1 MHVEHP
7 VLGGNFSSGG
17 EAASRIKNVLKRLGI
32 PYEIIK
38 RVTIA
43 SYEAEMNII
52 AYADKGRLMAEIEP
66 HQLTVTAVDKGPGI
80 PDIKKALEEGFSTAT
95 PYIREMGFGA
105 GMGLSNMKKAADSML
120 IESVVGQGTTVTMT
134 FDIPER

>member
-1 MHVEHP
+1 MRVEHP

-17 EAASRIKNVLKRLGI
+17 EAASRIKNVLKKLGI
-32 PYEIIK
+32 PYEVIK

-52 AYADKGRLMAEIEP
+52 AYAQKGMLTADIEP
-66 HQLTVTAVDKGPGI
+66 QQLTIMAVDVGPGI
-80 PDIKKALEEGFSTAT
+80 PDIEKALEEGFSTAP

-105 GMGLSNMKKAADSML
+105 GMGLSNMRKAADLMV
-120 IESVVGQGTTVTMT
+120 IESVVGQGTKVTMT
-134 FDIPER
+134 FSIPAR